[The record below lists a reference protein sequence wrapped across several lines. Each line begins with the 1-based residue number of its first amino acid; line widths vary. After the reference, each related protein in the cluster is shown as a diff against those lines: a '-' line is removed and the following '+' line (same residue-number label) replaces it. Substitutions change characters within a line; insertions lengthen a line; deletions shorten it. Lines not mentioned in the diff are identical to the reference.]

1 MSKEIPA
8 NFKSVFDAKTGE
20 ERIKAWLDLD
30 KDDAGNF
37 ASSSWMGPLTPSISL
52 VSTSLAPAPSAT
64 FAFTVRPEHCNR
76 SGNLHGGAA
85 ATLFDALTTMALAL
99 VNDRPGYWQLL
110 GVSRT
115 LACSYL
121 RPAPAGEEC
130 LVECEIV
137 QVGRLLCHLRGTLR
151 RKRDGSVLATCEHH
165 KFNTDPPA
173 SKL

>member
-1 MSKEIPA
+1 MSGEIPA
-8 NFKSVFDAKTGE
+8 KFKPVFDAKTGE
-20 ERIKAWLDLD
+20 ERIKAWLTLD

-37 ASSSWMGPLTPSISL
+37 ESGSWMSALSPSISL
-52 VSTSLAPAPSAT
+52 ISASLTPTPSAT

-76 SGNLHGGAA
+76 AGNLHGGAA
-85 ATLFDALTTMALAL
+85 ATLFDSLTTMPLAL
-99 VNDRPGYWQLL
+99 INDRPGYWQFL

-115 LACSYL
+115 LSCSYL

-130 LVECEIV
+130 IVECEIV
-137 QVGRLLCHLRGTLR
+137 QVGRLMCHLRGTLR

>member
-1 MSKEIPA
+1 MSKEVPA
-8 NFKSVFDAKTGE
+8 IFKPVFDAKTGE
-20 ERIKAWLDLD
+20 ERIKAWLALD
-30 KDDAGNF
+30 EDDAGSF
-37 ASSSWMGPLTPSISL
+37 KSGSWMGALSPSISL
-52 VSTSLAPAPSAT
+52 LSTSLTPTPSVT

-85 ATLFDALTTMALAL
+85 ATLFDALTTMCLAL
-99 VNDRPGYWQLL
+99 VNDRPGYWQFL

-115 LACSYL
+115 LSCSYL

-165 KFNTDPPA
+165 KFNTDPPP

>member
-1 MSKEIPA
+1 MSEEIPA
-8 NFKSVFDAKTGE
+8 KFKSVFDAKTGE

-30 KDDAGNF
+30 KDDAGSF
-37 ASSSWMGPLTPSISL
+37 VSSSWMGPLTPSISL
-52 VSTSLAPAPSAT
+52 VSTSLTPTPSAT

-99 VNDRPGYWQLL
+99 VNDRPGYWQFL

-115 LACSYL
+115 LSCSYL

>member
-1 MSKEIPA
+1 MSGEFPA
-8 NFKSVFDAKTGE
+8 KLKPVFDAKTGE
-20 ERIKAWLDLD
+20 ERIKAWLALD
-30 KDDAGNF
+30 KDDTDNF
-37 ASSSWMGPLTPSISL
+37 SWMGALSPSISL
-52 VSTSLAPAPSAT
+52 LSASLTPAPSAT

-85 ATLFDALTTMALAL
+85 ATLFDSLTTMALAL
-99 VNDRPGYWQLL
+99 VNDRPGYWQFL

-115 LACSYL
+115 LSCSYL

-137 QVGRLLCHLRGTLR
+137 QVGRLMCHLRGTLR